1 MTESA
6 AAAAVD
12 PSAPPRRERGVRTR
26 AGNAMERTRAAVLDG
41 AVRAVE
47 KHGVRK
53 TTMGDIAILAG
64 IAKGTLYNHF
74 RTKEAVLAAAIEA
87 SVSSLTEECRAA
99 AREDLA
105 EALAIAAERLSSN
118 PALRRVAADEPSAL
132 AELCIIRS
140 AGPWQT
146 ARAGVRDILRDG
158 GAASDDP
165 AVDVTLRWLVSFV
178 ATASHDVERQAQLLV
193 AGLAEAPGRADTTD
207 TSRSAEPQSVAESL
221 DRLQLALP
229 TE

>member
-1 MTESA
+1 
-6 AAAAVD
+6 
-12 PSAPPRRERGVRTR
+12 
-26 AGNAMERTRAAVLDG
+26 MERTRAAVLDG

-74 RTKEAVLAAAIEA
+74 RTKEAVLAAAVEA
-87 SVSSLTEECRAA
+87 SVASLSQECLEAA
-99 AREDLA
+99 HEDLA
-105 EALAIAAERLSSN
+105 DALAIAAERLSSN

-132 AELCIIRS
+132 AGLSCIR
-140 AGPWQT
+140 ADGPWRA
-146 ARAGVRDILRDG
+146 ARAGVRDILDAG
-158 GAASDDP
+158 GAASDDA

-178 ATASHDVERQAQLLV
+178 ATAGRDVERQAQLLV
-193 AGLAEAPGRADTTD
+193 AGLAQAPVPAGTTD
-207 TSRSAEPQSVAESL
+207 TSKSAEPDLL